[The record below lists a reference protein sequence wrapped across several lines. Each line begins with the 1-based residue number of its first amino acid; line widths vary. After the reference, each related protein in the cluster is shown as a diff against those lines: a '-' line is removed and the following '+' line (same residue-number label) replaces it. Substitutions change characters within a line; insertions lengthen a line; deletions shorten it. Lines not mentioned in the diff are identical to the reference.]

1 MLDSASDLHV
11 SAHIAEYVHCWI
23 LLLLSRSVLFVGI
36 LVLCC
41 CNEYEE
47 DELLLLLGIMC

>member
-1 MLDSASDLHV
+1 VLDSASDLHV